1 MQTSSSM
8 TCLVEPVEGVFD
20 LHIVRRPQGLGGPG
34 ITSGVGLMA
43 KAFSASSQDDCDLVH
58 GNDGCAG

>member
-1 MQTSSSM
+1 M

-20 LHIVRRPQGLGGPG
+20 LHIVRPPKGLGGPG

-43 KAFSASSQDDCDLVH
+43 KAFIASSLDDCDLVH
-58 GNDGCAG
+58 GNDGCTG

>member
-1 MQTSSSM
+1 MFSTFTSSAA
-8 TCLVEPVEGVFD
+8 P
-20 LHIVRRPQGLGGPG
+20 RGLGGPG